1 MNDIA
6 ICLQLIFTAIGF
18 FAAGIVFERRN
29 VKRWRIR
36 WIELEYDLAHF
47 MGRKPRNINDL
58 YPKG

>member
-6 ICLQLIFTAIGF
+6 ISISLVATAAGF
-18 FAAGIVFERRN
+18 FAFGRLVERRS
-29 VKRWRIR
+29 VQRWRIR

-47 MGRKPRNINDL
+47 MGRKPRNITDL